1 MITKVT
7 SITNYK
13 VSRILNIALY
23 LHHYQ
28 GLAIKQGIIPE
39 LAEEDLVVTK
49 VIGRGA
55 YGDVH
60 EGLLRDRE
68 TGALHNVAIKSLK
81 SMSHLF
87 ITTTSYMIHW
97 Y

>member
-7 SITNYK
+7 SITNYQ

-23 LHHYQ
+23 LHQ

-87 ITTTSYMIHW
+87 ITSYMIHW